1 MTYPYL
7 KEKLSLVW
15 DKSSLSEAINDALDV
30 LMSLG
35 IIIEESGYF
44 SPTKK
49 GGEKEL
55 FDSIS
60 NLMDESLKN

>member
-1 MTYPYL
+1 
-7 KEKLSLVW
+7 LVW
-15 DKSSLSEAINDALDV
+15 DKSSLSEAINDALDA

-44 SPTKK
+44 SPAKK
-49 GGEKEL
+49 GREKEL